1 MLYELVNSITLEK
14 IGGPIL
20 VMSNLNFP
28 DLCCC
33 FETSNILKVAYRDD
47 DRCIITTK
55 TFYLGGGEFTSVSI
69 ERTCVGRE
77 EAQTLPLSL
86 MNFYK
91 NL

>member
-55 TFYLGGGEFTSVSI
+55 TFYLGGVNLHLFQLNELVW
-69 ERTCVGRE
+69 VGKR
-77 EAQTLPLSL
+77 LKH
-86 MNFYK
+86 YHYR
-91 NL
+91 